1 MSQVQIEFTFDGAP
15 IIVQCEKD
23 KKLKDIFKSLKL
35 KAKAEGKT
43 LIYLYNG
50 VTIDNDELTF
60 NEIANP
66 EDKTRNKM
74 NVLVIEGDG
83 PVQPPQADVIIKS
96 NKIICPECQEDI
108 KFSIEDYVINL
119 FECKNKHDIDNI
131 FLDEFDSTQNINI
144 SKIICQGCRQ
154 YNKGNVHNIFY
165 YTNKYN
171 YLYQHI

>member
-1 MSQVQIEFTFDGAP
+1 MSQVEIEFTFDGAP

-35 KAKAEGKT
+35 KAKAEGKR

-50 VTIDNDELTF
+50 KTIDNDELTF

-74 NVLVIEGDG
+74 NVLVIESDE
-83 PVQPPQADVIIKS
+83 PIQPPQADCIIKS
-96 NKIICPECQEDI
+96 NKIICPECKEDI
-108 KFSIEDYVINL
+108 KFGIENYVLNL

-144 SKIICQGCRQ
+144 SKIICQSCGQ
-154 YNKGNVHNIFY
+154 YNKGNVHNIY
-165 YTNKYN
+165 
-171 YLYQHI
+171 